1 MTKDQLIAK
10 LADLE
15 WEDFEV
21 KAAKGG
27 LPKDTW
33 ETVSA
38 FSNTSGGWLLF
49 GIKQNGKQFEIQ
61 GLNNPEKVE
70 QDFLNTIRSGKFNV
84 FVPTQQAKHNIGSK
98 TVLAFYVPVSRDKPV
113 YYNSLQNTFIRR
125 GSSDQRATKE
135 EIDAMFRDQT
145 FGTKTSELAPKTSKA
160 DLHTTSLK
168 QYRDYMARFNPDV
181 SYNRYDEDEFLTKLR
196 IVDNEQLTY
205 AGLLFLGKRESIEK
219 HFPDFRIDLLEIP
232 GTTITDATTNYTFR
246 LDEYENLWDYYFA
259 CFQRLKQK
267 VDVAFQITNQG
278 FGQELSP
285 GLKAI
290 REALVNMLMHADY
303 FAPAHSRI
311 RIFTNHIEFY
321 NPGGLPKPLEE
332 LKAKDLSLPR
342 NPLISKLFRMV
353 RLAENA
359 GYGFDKIETNWEQYN
374 HTAPEYDI
382 SFDATILKLYTQK
395 EGAGAK
401 TSEKLRGN
409 FGETSEKLQE
419 ELKNK
424 PANIDLIIRLLT
436 DNYENFKIYITE
448 NFGVSS
454 GTLRKHFG
462 NTSETLRK
470 HFGDKEM
477 VLLLLIIFNK
487 DITAKEAAKVIGVSD
502 RTIETYFTK
511 LKSKDMIERVGSATF
526 GGYWTLKKD

>member
-1 MTKDQLIAK
+1 MHCQKTHGKPFRLFPI
-10 LADLE
+10 
-15 WEDFEV
+15 
-21 KAAKGG
+21 
-27 LPKDTW
+27 PP
-33 ETVSA
+33 
-38 FSNTSGGWLLF
+38 GGWLLF
-49 GIKQNGKQFEIQ
+49 GIKQNGKQFEVQ
-61 GLNNPEKVE
+61 GLNNPEKIE

-84 FVPTQQAKHNIGSK
+84 FVPTQQAKHNIDSK

-135 EIDAMFRDQT
+135 EIDTMFRDQT
-145 FGTKTSELAPKTSKA
+145 FGTKTSELVPKTSKA
-160 DLHTTSLK
+160 DLHNTSLK

-181 SYNRYDEDEFLTKLR
+181 SYNRYDEGEFLTKLR

-205 AGLLFLGKRESIEK
+205 AGLLFIGKRESIEK

-232 GTTITDATTNYTFR
+232 GTSITDATTNYTFR

-290 REALVNMLMHADY
+290 RETLVNMLMHADY

-374 HTAPEYDI
+374 HTAPEYGI
-382 SFDATILKLYTQK
+382 SFDATILKLYTKK
-395 EGAGAK
+395 EETEAK
-401 TSEKLRGN
+401 TSEKLRRS

-419 ELKNK
+419 ALKNK

-448 NFGVSS
+448 NFGLSSEKVQELFRNSS
-454 GTLRKHFG
+454 GTKQ
-462 NTSETLRK
+462 
-470 HFGDKEM
+470 
-477 VLLLLIIFNK
+477 
-487 DITAKEAAKVIGVSD
+487 
-502 RTIETYFTK
+502 
-511 LKSKDMIERVGSATF
+511 
-526 GGYWTLKKD
+526 

>member
-1 MTKDQLIAK
+1 MTKDQLISK

-49 GIKQNGKQFEIQ
+49 GIKQNGKQFEVE
-61 GLNNPEKVE
+61 GLNSPEKVE
-70 QDFLNTIRSGKFNV
+70 QDFLNNIQSGKFNV
-84 FVPTQQAKHNIGSK
+84 FVPTQQAKHNIDGK
-98 TVLAFYVPVSRDKPV
+98 TVLAFYVPVSKDKPV

-196 IVDNEQLTY
+196 IVDDEQLTY

-232 GTTITDATTNYTFR
+232 GATIRDATTNYTFR

-290 REALVNMLMHADY
+290 RESLVNMLMHADY

-359 GYGFDKIETNWEQYN
+359 GYGFDKIETNWERYN
-374 HTAPEYDI
+374 NTAPEYDI
-382 SFDATILKLYTQK
+382 SFDGTILKLYTQK
-395 EGAGAK
+395 DKAETK
-401 TSEKLRGN
+401 TSGKLRRD
-409 FGETSEKLQE
+409 FGET
-419 ELKNK
+419 
-424 PANIDLIIRLLT
+424 
-436 DNYENFKIYITE
+436 FK
-448 NFGVSS
+448 G
-454 GTLRKHFG
+454 
-462 NTSETLRK
+462 
-470 HFGDKEM
+470 
-477 VLLLLIIFNK
+477 
-487 DITAKEAAKVIGVSD
+487 
-502 RTIETYFTK
+502 
-511 LKSKDMIERVGSATF
+511 
-526 GGYWTLKKD
+526 